1 MNKLV
6 VAGVCVLALGGG
18 GWALAQVVGPQIQ
31 QAMGAG
37 QSDAGEAGETEDE
50 DEVSGFTARNGG
62 DSGGADHVGGG
73 GDEDGPVTIHDGEVT
88 PSGGI
93 AMPHL
98 RPGLWEVTA
107 NNSPG
112 GMSAQTC
119 LDMAIQ
125 EEFSLYGSQL
135 HSPFC
140 QAATEVSRAG
150 AERWTYTNTC
160 VVPDVLTMHVN
171 GVIEGDLR
179 TRYTHTMNTRSVNVM
194 GGTDS
199 DSHVERGRYVGPC
212 PANVSPGDVMM
223 NGVVMMNVRQ
233 VMDFGQL
240 MMPGAFG
247 GMPDSFTPAPDVE

>member
-6 VAGVCVLALGGG
+6 VAGVCVLVLGGG
-18 GWALAQVVGPQIQ
+18 GLALAQVVGSKLQ
-31 QAMGAG
+31 QAPASG
-37 QSDAGEAGETEDE
+37 QSNGQSGVEDDE
-50 DEVSGFTARNGG
+50 DEVTGFTDPRGG
-62 DSGGADHVGGG
+62 SGSGADHVGEG
-73 GDEDGPVTIHDGEVT
+73 GDETDPPTIHDGVVT

-107 NNSPG
+107 SNSPG

-140 QAATEVSRAG
+140 QAPTEVSRAG
-150 AERWTYTNTC
+150 AERWTYTNAC
-160 VVPDVLTMHVN
+160 VVPDVLVMHVN

-179 TRYTHTMNTRSVNVM
+179 TRYTHTMNTRTQGAM
-194 GGTDS
+194 GVSDS
-199 DSHVERGRYVGPC
+199 DSRVEEGRYVGPC

-233 VMDFGQL
+233 IMDFGQL